1 MAIRYVQDM
10 MGKAAEGDLTVR
22 GEVRNKDE
30 LGQLT
35 DSFNQFMEKI
45 QSMTR
50 DIYETTITLN
60 RSSKNLLEISEDMA
74 ANSEEVNGKT
84 GVVSAAVEQI
94 SVTIDNAA
102 SASDETSKSINT
114 IASAVEEMSASTRN
128 LASAARQTSVNVD
141 NVTQLVNDI
150 SSSINRV
157 AESAANV
164 SNSVNSVATSVK
176 K

>member
-1 MAIRYVQDM
+1 MLSCDFSRHFSNHHGHKICSGYE
-10 MGKAAEGDLTVR
+10 GAEGDLTVR

-114 IASAVEEMSASTRN
+114 IASAVK
-128 LASAARQTSVNVD
+128 NVRIHKEPG
-141 NVTQLVNDI
+141 I
-150 SSSINRV
+150 SLPSRPR
-157 AESAANV
+157 
-164 SNSVNSVATSVK
+164 
-176 K
+176 